1 MEIKMKAVW
10 IGEVPSTP
18 LGLVWVALSD
28 KGLVA
33 VEWQTSQAEFIHR
46 LEQRGFSPAVY
57 DSKRSA
63 EAARQIAEYL
73 DGARQAFDL
82 PVDWGVMK
90 PFQEQA
96 LRLTYAIPFG
106 QVSTYGKI
114 ARQMGKPHAARA
126 VGRAEATNPMP
137 LVIPC
142 HRVIGAD
149 GELHGYSGPGSIG
162 TKAWLL
168 SLEGRA

>member
-1 MEIKMKAVW
+1 MNMKAVW

-18 LGLVWVALSD
+18 LGLVWVAVSEA
-28 KGLVA
+28 GLVA
-33 VEWQTSQAEFIHR
+33 VEWQVSQEEFIRR

-57 DSKRSA
+57 NTQRSG
-63 EAARQIAEYL
+63 EAARQIATYL
-73 DGARQAFDL
+73 DGKIRAFDL
-82 PVDWGVMK
+82 PIDWTVMK

-96 LRLTYAIPFG
+96 LRATYAIPYG
-106 QVSTYGKI
+106 QVATYGEI
-114 ARQMGKPHAARA
+114 ARQIGKPQAARA
-126 VGRAEATNPMP
+126 VGRAEATNPIP

-149 GELHGYSGPGSIG
+149 GELHGYGAPGGIG

-168 SLEGRA
+168 ELEGVN